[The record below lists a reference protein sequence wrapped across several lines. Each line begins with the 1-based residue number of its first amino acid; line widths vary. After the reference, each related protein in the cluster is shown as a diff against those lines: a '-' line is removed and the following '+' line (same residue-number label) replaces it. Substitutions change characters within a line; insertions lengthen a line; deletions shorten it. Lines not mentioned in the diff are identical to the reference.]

1 VRASLLLSSQLSLF
15 VKGPGEIR
23 TRKGARHPAV
33 SRRTDDDKDGVDTAR
48 LKPLTRARARARARG
63 FPALRV
69 ITARVIL
76 SGPGITV
83 PTMVG
88 ELLVVDE

>member
-1 VRASLLLSSQLSLF
+1 
-15 VKGPGEIR
+15 
-23 TRKGARHPAV
+23 V
-33 SRRTDDDKDGVDTAR
+33 SRRADDDKDGVDTAR
-48 LKPLTRARARARARG
+48 LKPLTRARG